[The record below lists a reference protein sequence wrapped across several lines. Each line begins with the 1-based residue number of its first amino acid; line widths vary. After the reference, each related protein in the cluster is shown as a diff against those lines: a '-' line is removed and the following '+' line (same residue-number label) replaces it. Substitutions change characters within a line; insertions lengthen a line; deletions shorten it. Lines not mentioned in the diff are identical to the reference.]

1 MLLIW
6 YHLGMGAAEAG
17 FPSDRAQRKARGA
30 YFTPAAVC
38 AYLAQWAIR
47 GSAERVLEPSCGE
60 ANFLVAA
67 AEQIRQLKAQERSP
81 YLFDLLGSTSQLVGV
96 EINAASAK
104 IASLRLAG
112 TKSQSEIV
120 LDDFFDIQ
128 PTADFDAVLGNP
140 PFIRYQSFTGD
151 ARQKSLRAALAAGVN
166 LSGLASSWAAF
177 LIHSTK
183 FLRPTGRLG
192 MVLPAELLSV
202 SYAAPVRRF
211 LLQRFASLKMVVF
224 ERLIF
229 HDALEDVVLLM
240 AEGSGGCDKIE
251 VVQVSDADGL
261 PPPTTM
267 MSVAA
272 KSLKNDRWTATL
284 VKADA
289 WEAFIKVGD
298 GPLCERLAD
307 WGTTYL
313 GAVTGENKFFC
324 LSDSEVA
331 TAGLEE
337 RDLLRVSPPGSR
349 HLRGLEFGPK
359 SWSQLRSEG
368 RRCWLFYP
376 KMDSLR
382 PAAAA
387 YVAAGE
393 KREIHKGYKC
403 SMRSPWW
410 RVPLVPKADLF
421 LTYMDYERPRLIT
434 NSADARHLN
443 SLYGVTLKKNRKTIG
458 SQLLPLATLNTVSLL
473 GAEVHG
479 RSYGGGMLKLEPR
492 EADRIPVPRL
502 TLVQE
507 CRDQLEAVR
516 PHVARALERK
526 EVAKAVGLVDNIL
539 WSKDETA
546 SLLLDTLRQARQFLF
561 ERRYTRSRG
570 GVDD

>member
-1 MLLIW
+1 
-6 YHLGMGAAEAG
+6 MGAAERQSL
-17 FPSDRAQRKARGA
+17 SDLSQRKSRGA
-30 YFTPAAVC
+30 YYTPPAVC
-38 AYLAQWAIR
+38 AYLARWAIR
-47 GSAERVLEPSCGE
+47 GSIERVLEPSCGQ
-60 ANFLVAA
+60 ATFLVAA
-67 AEQIRQLKAQERSP
+67 AEQLRQLKVQERSP
-81 YLFDLLGSTSQLVGV
+81 YLFDPLGTASQLVGV
-96 EINAASAK
+96 EIDAVSATTAS
-104 IASLRLAG
+104 SLLAN
-112 TKSQSEIV
+112 TRSSSEIIRK
-120 LDDFFDIQ
+120 DFFDLE
-128 PTADFDAVLGNP
+128 PLPEFDVVLGNP

-151 ARQKSLRAALAAGVN
+151 ARQKGLRAALAAGVN
-166 LSGLASSWAAF
+166 LSGLASSWAPF
-177 LIHSTK
+177 LIHATK
-183 FLRPTGRLG
+183 FLKPTGRLG

-202 SYAAPVRRF
+202 HYAAPVRRF

-240 AEGSGGCDKIE
+240 AEGEGGCDKIE

-267 MSVAA
+267 MAVPA
-272 KSLKNDRWTATL
+272 KRLRDDRWTATL
-284 VKADA
+284 IKADA
-289 WEAFIKVGD
+289 WEAFVKVGD

-313 GAVTGENKFFC
+313 GAVTGENRFFC
-324 LSDSEVA
+324 LSDNDVA
-331 TAGLEE
+331 AAGLDR
-337 RDLLRVSPPGSR
+337 RDLLCVSPPGSR
-349 HLRGLEFGPK
+349 HLRGLEFGAK

-376 KMDSLR
+376 ETDTLR
-382 PAAAA
+382 PSAAA

-393 KREIHKGYKC
+393 KRKIHEGYKC
-403 SMRSPWW
+403 SMRTPWW

-434 NSADARHLN
+434 NSANTLHLN
-443 SLYGVTLKKNRKTIG
+443 SLYGVTLKRNRKTIG
-458 SQLLPLATLNTVSLL
+458 STFLPLATLNTVSLL

-479 RSYGGGMLKLEPR
+479 RSYGGGLLKLEPR

-502 TLVQE
+502 ALVQE
-507 CRDQLEAVR
+507 CRHELEAIR
-516 PHVARALERK
+516 PHVARALERN
-526 EVAKAVGLVDNIL
+526 EVGKAVSLVDNVL

-570 GVDD
+570 GGDE